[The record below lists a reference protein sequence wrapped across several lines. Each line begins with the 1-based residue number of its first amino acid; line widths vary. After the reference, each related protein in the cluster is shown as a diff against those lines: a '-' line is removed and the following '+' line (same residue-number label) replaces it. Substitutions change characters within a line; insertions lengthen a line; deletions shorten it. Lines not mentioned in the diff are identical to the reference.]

1 LNGYTSGASACRL
14 CAEVTFKEFVMKKF
28 IIVVLALVVVG
39 LAATASYWA
48 YREMQTSLEGAKQF
62 ALDRLHESQLRLEA
76 ATKKHAASEIAR
88 AKAEFGR
95 YRDLSLAAALL
106 RRHLM
111 ERRLT
116 LQLPDGQTRH
126 GVYDRERL
134 CTPDGVYALEIR
146 PATPTGEWSLVVVID
161 DGEEYAVEV
170 FGNGDLFAFDV
181 PGQGWGYLY
190 LDDDP
195 VSRRN

>member
-1 LNGYTSGASACRL
+1 
-14 CAEVTFKEFVMKKF
+14 MKKF
-28 IIVVLALVVVG
+28 ISAVALVAVG
-39 LAATASYWA
+39 LTVMASCWA
-48 YREMQTSLEGAKQF
+48 YREMQTSLTAAKWF
-62 ALDRLHESQLRLEA
+62 ALDRLRESQLRLEA

-106 RRHLM
+106 RRHLVQ
-111 ERRLT
+111 RRLT

-126 GVYDRERL
+126 GAYDCDRL
-134 CTPDGVYALEIR
+134 YTSDGVYALEIR
-146 PATPTGEWSLVVVID
+146 PATPTGEWSLSLVID

-170 FGNGDLFAFDV
+170 FGNGALLAFDV

-195 VSRRN
+195 VARRN